1 MNFALGECGMELSTN
16 EKNEIIYTMRVE
28 MVEFDDYGHDSYI
41 LDVAVNV
48 ECRYQPTVGVAS
60 KRKHSSVRVK
70 LKARDSRNDFQIIWK
85 FDENLPCEKFGRKV
99 VKLI

>member
-70 LKARDSRNDFQIIWK
+70 L
-85 FDENLPCEKFGRKV
+85 
-99 VKLI
+99 